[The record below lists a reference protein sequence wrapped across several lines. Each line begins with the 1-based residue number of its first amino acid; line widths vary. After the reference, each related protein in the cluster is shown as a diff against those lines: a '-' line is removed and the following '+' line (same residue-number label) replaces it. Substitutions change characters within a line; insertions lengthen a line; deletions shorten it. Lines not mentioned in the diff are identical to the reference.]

1 LEPLQ
6 PLDFDDFRQPLNRVW
21 GCLDFLTSPV
31 FQPPGSELR
40 GQAAFP
46 ELTWHS
52 NRYGKIG
59 AIRVSALN
67 DRSTRL
73 EYWPVPLPSVQEV
86 IPFESEARNLLR
98 DSPNRLHDLLCSVE
112 ESRQRYAGLL
122 FDVRLEQLR
131 QARIW
136 LNEYLRI
143 LGLGFAHPNFTE
155 FVFPIK
161 GLPAQFAMLV
171 RDITSSTTTPSG
183 QKINCQV
190 HKPGSLFEFGG
201 IPTNANRLEVRFT
214 VEKPCLE
221 IRASNLPDGTTLL
234 RASILAESKGWEVW
248 GLLRDEMERLQC
260 FSLPSIPKQE
270 DIFLPVAPQSPDD
283 HSTAGETPESPKPW
297 ELVDN
302 EGDNQVLVEHWHNNL
317 TCKEIA
323 TKLGRSEKTI
333 INRINLLRNRY
344 GPEIVPYRR
353 EIPKRRTT

>member
-1 LEPLQ
+1 MEPLQ
-6 PLDFDDFRQPLNRVW
+6 PIDFDDFRQPLNRVW

-40 GQAAFP
+40 GQATFP
-46 ELTWHS
+46 ELIWHS

-143 LGLGFAHPNFTE
+143 LGLGFAHPNLTE
-155 FVFPIK
+155 FVFPMK
-161 GLPAQFAMLV
+161 GLPAQFAVLV
-171 RDITSSTTTPSG
+171 RDIASGMTTASG
-183 QKINCQV
+183 QKIDCQV
-190 HKPGSLFEFGG
+190 HKPGSLFAFGG
-201 IPTNANRLEVRFT
+201 IPMNANRLEVRFA

-221 IRASNLPDGTTLL
+221 IRASSLPDGTTLL
-234 RASILAESKGWEVW
+234 RASILAESRGWEVW

-270 DIFLPVAPQSPDD
+270 DSSPPGIPQSQDD
-283 HSTAGETPESPKPW
+283 HLSSTDNPDVLKPW
-297 ELVDN
+297 ELVEDQ
-302 EGDNQVLVEHWHNNL
+302 GDNRILIEHWHNHL

-323 TKLGRSEKTI
+323 TRVGRSEKTI
-333 INRINLLRNRY
+333 INRINLLRNKY

-353 EIPKRRTT
+353 ELPPKRTT